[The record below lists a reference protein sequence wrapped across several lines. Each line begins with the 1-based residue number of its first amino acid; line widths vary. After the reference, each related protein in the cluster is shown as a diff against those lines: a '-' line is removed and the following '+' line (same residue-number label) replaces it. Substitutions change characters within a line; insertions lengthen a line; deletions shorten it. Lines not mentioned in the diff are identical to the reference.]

1 MSSAAA
7 AGLLPGENP
16 ESNPRVVVGDNKAPE
31 DQRIPIADLVAN
43 DPGIVLTDEERRA
56 ELFKYIEDEISAFA
70 ADVSTAKGRDEIASF
85 AYQFTKTKTAVD
97 GAGKSMNEAAR
108 AQINVVDAAR
118 RAVRTRIDE
127 LVEIARA
134 PLTEWKRAEKE
145 RDEEADRL
153 VALFQTESTVTLQD
167 TAQSVRERGVKVW
180 NTAIDADALGKRAD
194 EVKSAK
200 QTAVAT
206 LKSALDRL
214 TKEEADKAELAR
226 LREEAAEREAEAEA
240 ERRRI
245 AYAKSVMEHIRQC
258 GLGMI
263 DGKTYPYVILI
274 RELEEKVVIDESFGD
289 LREEAEA
296 LRLDTL
302 SRIKA
307 AAEEQQRRHR
317 LEAEEAAA
325 EEARRKA
332 EADKQAEIDAA
343 NERARQAEAAAQRER
358 EAAQRA
364 EDERRQR
371 EADQAHRA
379 KLKAEAVDAIVA
391 IGVPKTKAEKVVQA
405 VVAGDVPHLKMEF

>member
-1 MSSAAA
+1 MSSAAT

-16 ESNPRVVVGDNKAPE
+16 ESNPRVVVGDNKPPE
-31 DQRIPIADLVAN
+31 DQRIPIADLVAH

-56 ELFKYIEDEISAFA
+56 ELFKYIEDEISAFS
-70 ADVSTAKGRDEIASF
+70 ADVSTAKGRGEIKSF

-118 RAVRTRIDE
+118 RVVRTRIDE

-134 PLTEWKRAEKE
+134 PLTEWERAEKK
-145 RDEEADRL
+145 RDDEADRL
-153 VALFQTESTVTLQD
+153 VALFQTEATVTLQD

-245 AYAKSVMEHIRQC
+245 AYAKSIMEHIRQC

-289 LREEAEA
+289 LRAEAEA
-296 LRLDTL
+296 LRVDTL

-317 LEAEEAAA
+317 LEAEQAAA
-325 EEARRKA
+325 E
-332 EADKQAEIDAA
+332 KQAEIDAA

-391 IGVPKTKAEKVVQA
+391 IGVPRTKAEKVVQA